1 MPVPQTAGL
10 LDKARLRDA
19 AYLAIRDAIVDG
31 RLEPGERLNDA
42 DLVGWLGVSRTP
54 IREALSRLELSGLV
68 QSKPGRFTIVSPID
82 VRQIRNA
89 QSVAA
94 AMHELAVR
102 EAVPLLTK
110 PDLDAMRAANARFR
124 AALTAK
130 DVDAALAADD
140 EFHDIAV
147 TASANVTIRSVLEAV
162 TPLLRRV
169 ERLQFGSL
177 TGRRSVTLHNQII
190 AQSAAGDA
198 DAAAL
203 TARVNWLTLQPLL
216 DQTERDLESQ
226 HENH

>member
-1 MPVPQTAGL
+1 MPVPATSGL

-82 VRQIRNA
+82 VRQTRNA

-102 EAVPLLTK
+102 EAVPVLTK
-110 PDLDAMRAANARFR
+110 ADLDAMRAANSRFK
-124 AALTAK
+124 AALSAK
-130 DVDAALAADD
+130 DVAAALAADD
-140 EFHDIAV
+140 EFHDVAV
-147 TASANVTIRSVLEAV
+147 TASANLAIRSVLEAV

-169 ERLQFGSL
+169 ERLQFASL

-190 AQSAAGDA
+190 SHAAAGDA
-198 DAAAL
+198 ESAAL
-203 TARVNWLTLQPLL
+203 STRVNWLTLQPLL
-216 DQTERDLESQ
+216 ERGFPDE
-226 HENH
+226 H

>member
-1 MPVPQTAGL
+1 MPIPEASGL

-42 DLVGWLGVSRTP
+42 ELINWLGVSRTP

-68 QSKPGRFTIVSPID
+68 QSKPGRFTIVSPLD
-82 VRQIRNA
+82 QRQTRDA

-102 EAVPLLTK
+102 EAVPLFTK
-110 PDLDAMRAANARFR
+110 ADLDAMRAANARFK
-124 AALTAK
+124 AALAAR
-130 DVDAALAADD
+130 DVDAALTADD
-140 EFHDIAV
+140 EFHEVAV
-147 TASANVTIRSVLEAV
+147 IASANQTIKAVLEAV

-190 AQSAAGDA
+190 SQAAAGDA
-198 DAAAL
+198 EAAAD
-203 TARVNWLTLQPLL
+203 TARINWHTLQPLL
-216 DQTERDLESQ
+216 EKASFEQDL
-226 HENH
+226 HHDYR